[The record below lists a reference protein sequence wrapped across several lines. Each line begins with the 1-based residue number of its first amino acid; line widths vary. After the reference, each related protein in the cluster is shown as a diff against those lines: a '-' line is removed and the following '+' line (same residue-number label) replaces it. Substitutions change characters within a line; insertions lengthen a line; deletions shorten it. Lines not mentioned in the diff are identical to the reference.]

1 MMITYL
7 KIPQIGLIKWMC
19 TTSMVFELYCWPVY
33 MADIYFILLFFAQS
47 FSFFS
52 FLFQIRLHS
61 HIVYVYMC
69 VCIYREFRNM
79 FNQPVHTIRV
89 LSLLLHSSFSFEP
102 REKET
107 YHLTSINNYRLGS
120 STSFPSLLT
129 KEKQKIMIETD

>member
-1 MMITYL
+1 MDSSSGCVPHLWCLSYIVDQSTW
-7 KIPQIGLIKWMC
+7 QISI
-19 TTSMVFELYCWPVY
+19 SSYC
-33 MADIYFILLFFAQS
+33 FSLSLFHFSLFFFKLDFTAI
-47 FSFFS
+47 
-52 FLFQIRLHS
+52 LYTCIC
-61 HIVYVYMC
+61 VC

-89 LSLLLHSSFSFEP
+89 PSLLLHSSFSFEP